1 MKKLLTFLLA
11 AVMTFGMSLGFTS
24 CNETSSDN
32 TLVVYTEAGFAPWEF
47 TEKGST
53 EIIGVD
59 VEIAK
64 YIANKYNYKLTIVDG
79 SFDAIVAGIEEDNA
93 LGIAGISWTS
103 DRAKVLEFSDF
114 YYGGAVQTVVYLKTS
129 QPAMTETGEFAKS
142 NFEGKKIVYQTG
154 STSNLLANEKKTEW
168 KVSDGADYDTVLAA
182 LEEVKGGNGGIY
194 LVVDSQVAAQLVAKN
209 NDVECATIEGVDAES
224 YGVVAK
230 KGNTE
235 LIGKVNEALKEL
247 LVKDAE
253 GKSQIDKWLAQFEA
267 ISPED

>member
-1 MKKLLTFLLA
+1 
-11 AVMTFGMSLGFTS
+11 
-24 CNETSSDN
+24 
-32 TLVVYTEAGFAPWEF
+32 
-47 TEKGST
+47 
-53 EIIGVD
+53 
-59 VEIAK
+59 
-64 YIANKYNYKLTIVDG
+64 
-79 SFDAIVAGIEEDNA
+79 
-93 LGIAGISWTS
+93 
-103 DRAKVLEFSDF
+103 
-114 YYGGAVQTVVYLKTS
+114 
-129 QPAMTETGEFAKS
+129 MTETGEFAKS

-168 KVSDGADYDTVLAA
+168 KVSDSADYDTVLSA

-267 ISPED
+267 IAPED

>member
-114 YYGGAVQTVVYLKTS
+114 YYGGAVQTVVYL
-129 QPAMTETGEFAKS
+129 
-142 NFEGKKIVYQTG
+142 N
-154 STSNLLANEKKTEW
+154 
-168 KVSDGADYDTVLAA
+168 
-182 LEEVKGGNGGIY
+182 
-194 LVVDSQVAAQLVAKN
+194 
-209 NDVECATIEGVDAES
+209 
-224 YGVVAK
+224 
-230 KGNTE
+230 
-235 LIGKVNEALKEL
+235 
-247 LVKDAE
+247 
-253 GKSQIDKWLAQFEA
+253 
-267 ISPED
+267 